1 MIDALIEE
9 AKMKISTRYMLAG
22 WIIVALG
29 ACATTEIPDVTHDG
43 LVRNPDA
50 AAGYVYVKP
59 GVDPVEYQSFSVV
72 PCDVAFRKNWLRDQ
86 NAARRS
92 PSQRVKEKDMESIR
106 TKLAEMCTE
115 EFNSVLLTAPSY
127 ELVPLEEAGA
137 TTLVLKPHIID
148 LDVVAPDVQS
158 PSMSR
163 TYTTESGEMTLFLEI
178 ADASTGE
185 TLYRIVDRRRNLRS
199 MRLQW
204 SNSVTNTAEAR
215 SILNAWGKQFRDGLD
230 RVYSERDQGNN
241 D

>member
-1 MIDALIEE
+1 
-9 AKMKISTRYMLAG
+9 
-22 WIIVALG
+22 
-29 ACATTEIPDVTHDG
+29 
-43 LVRNPDA
+43 
-50 AAGYVYVKP
+50 
-59 GVDPVEYQSFSVV
+59 
-72 PCDVAFRKNWLRDQ
+72 
-86 NAARRS
+86 
-92 PSQRVKEKDMESIR
+92 MESIR
-106 TKLAEMCTE
+106 SKLAEMCTD

-127 ELVPLEEAGA
+127 ELVPVEEAGA

-215 SILNAWGKQFRDGLD
+215 SILNAWGEQFRDGLD
-230 RVYSERDQGNN
+230 RVYSERDQENN